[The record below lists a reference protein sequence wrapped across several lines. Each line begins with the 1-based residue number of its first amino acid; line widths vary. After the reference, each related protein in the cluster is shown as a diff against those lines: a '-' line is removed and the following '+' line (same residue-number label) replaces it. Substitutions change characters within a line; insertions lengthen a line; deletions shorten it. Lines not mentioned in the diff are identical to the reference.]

1 MDKKTTLEMI
11 AAISNAKG
19 ISGFEDQVVETIRPY
34 AEKLGEV
41 SVDRMRNLYLRR
53 RENTGSRPV
62 VQLDA
67 HSDEVGFMVQA
78 MTDYSFYSQEL
89 ADGESAALVV
99 RLWES
104 SLEDNQIASSADVQE
119 VEMGFEIREGYTTID
134 EPVVT
139 IMFGK

>member
-1 MDKKTTLEMI
+1 
-11 AAISNAKG
+11 
-19 ISGFEDQVVETIRPY
+19 
-34 AEKLGEV
+34 
-41 SVDRMRNLYLRR
+41 
-53 RENTGSRPV
+53 
-62 VQLDA
+62 
-67 HSDEVGFMVQA
+67 